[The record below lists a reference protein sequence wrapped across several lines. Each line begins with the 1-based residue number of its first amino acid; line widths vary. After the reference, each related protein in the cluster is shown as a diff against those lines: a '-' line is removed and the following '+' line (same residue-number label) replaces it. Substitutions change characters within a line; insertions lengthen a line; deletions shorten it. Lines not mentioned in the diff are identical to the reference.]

1 MIWLAH
7 KILFHRKAR
16 FAVTLLGIALSTLL
30 TLTQLAIYLGM
41 MGDATAIIR
50 NCGADVWVASKNI
63 QNFDFANPFPEVR
76 IHRAKQFP
84 DVLWAKNIILTWGF
98 LKLETGAREQVQ
110 IVGFDPDSNVC
121 APWSMLDGETG
132 AVKGGAHIVLDASAE
147 NRIGSLTL
155 GQYWELNGRRT
166 KLVAISRGIKTF
178 TTAPLVFSSYNF
190 ARSLISDRNGEPQ
203 TVFTLVKIAESAQVN
218 QVVEALRRA
227 LPNNDVYSNRDFVF
241 KTVLYWT
248 FQTGMGMAIFL
259 TATLG
264 VLIGGSIVG
273 QTIYANTMENLQE
286 YGTLKAMGAENL
298 DITIVILAQAT
309 IGVVTGFSLGALSLF
324 GVADLVEKAGV
335 TLYLGGEIVMALF
348 VCFLITC
355 FFSAH
360 LSVRRVR
367 ILDPMI
373 VFRN

>member
-1 MIWLAH
+1 MFWLAH
-7 KILFHRKAR
+7 KILFYKKAR
-16 FAVTLLGIALSTLL
+16 LAVTLLGIALSTLL
-30 TLTQLAIYLGM
+30 TLTQIGIYLGM

-50 NCGADVWVASKNI
+50 NCGADIWVASKNI
-63 QNFDFANPFPEVR
+63 QNFDFANPYPEVR
-76 IHRAKQFP
+76 IHRAKQYS

-110 IVGFDPDSNVC
+110 IVGFDPESTVC
-121 APWSMLDGETG
+121 APWSLLQGETG
-132 AVKGGAHIVLDASAE
+132 AVKGGAYIILDASAK
-147 NRIGSLTL
+147 NRIGPLTA

-166 KLVAISRGIKTF
+166 KLVAISQGIKTF

-203 TVFTLVKIAESAQVN
+203 TVFTLVKIADGAQVSR
-218 QVVEALRRA
+218 VVEALRQA
-227 LPNNDVYSNRDFVF
+227 LPNNDVYSHHDFVF

-273 QTIYANTMENLQE
+273 QTIYASTMENIQE
-286 YGTLKAMGAENL
+286 YGTLKAMGAENI
-298 DITIVILAQAT
+298 DITVVILAQAT
-309 IGVVTGFSLGALSLF
+309 IGVVIGFSLGTLALF
-324 GVADLVEKAGV
+324 GVADLIENAGV
-335 TLYLGGEIVMALF
+335 TLYLGSEIVTTLL
-348 VCFLITC
+348 VSFLITC
-355 FFSAH
+355 FFSAY